1 MLFSFFCIIFFF
13 GVVWQMISEAIL
25 LENEIW
31 NRENLILIQ
40 YVNNDTECSVYI
52 QAEYELEAN

>member
-1 MLFSFFCIIFFF
+1 
-13 GVVWQMISEAIL
+13 MISEAIL